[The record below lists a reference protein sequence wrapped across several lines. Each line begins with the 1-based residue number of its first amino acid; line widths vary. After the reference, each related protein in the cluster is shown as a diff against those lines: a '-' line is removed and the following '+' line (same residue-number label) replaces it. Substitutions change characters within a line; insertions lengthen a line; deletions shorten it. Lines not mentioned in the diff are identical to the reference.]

1 MEQMLGS
8 SSKDGS
14 VKLWMLGTE
23 APEDHDTQPTI
34 SLEGHAGAV
43 LAFRWHHL
51 VDNMLASAG

>member
-1 MEQMLGS
+1 MLGS
-8 SSKDGS
+8 SSKDGT

-23 APEDHDTQPTI
+23 APKDHDTQPTI